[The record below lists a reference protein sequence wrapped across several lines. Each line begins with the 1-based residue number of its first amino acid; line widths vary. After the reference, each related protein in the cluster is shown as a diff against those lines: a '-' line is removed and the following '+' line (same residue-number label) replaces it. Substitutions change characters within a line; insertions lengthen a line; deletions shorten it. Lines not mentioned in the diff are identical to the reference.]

1 MKRSTPA
8 IAAVLALAFPF
19 LVSSPAFAEDA
30 PSIEATAV
38 QASDR
43 SVAAINTWLPIDG
56 TVQSVTGPVI
66 VTGTVHVV
74 VKEYPPGPIRP
85 IRISTNLAG
94 VTATTAQ
101 SSTPVTGA
109 RVTSVENLDTPVLVS
124 YPPGPIRG
132 ILPAGLT
139 LEYRVYRNAD
149 TGNLDVTARVVDA
162 PLE

>member
-66 VTGTVHVV
+66 VTG
-74 VKEYPPGPIRP
+74 GPSTWSSRSILRARSVP
-85 IRISTNLAG
+85 SEFRRISPG
-94 VTATTAQ
+94 G
-101 SSTPVTGA
+101 S
-109 RVTSVENLDTPVLVS
+109 
-124 YPPGPIRG
+124 PPPPPR
-132 ILPAGLT
+132 AAH
-139 LEYRVYRNAD
+139 R
-149 TGNLDVTARVVDA
+149 
-162 PLE
+162 